1 MKDYYQILGVPRS
14 ATDDEI
20 KKSYRRLA
28 KQYHP
33 DVNKGSKAAEEKFK
47 DISESYNVL
56 SDPKQRKQYDMF
68 GQAGPGFDPGQWAGQ
83 GGAPGGAGWPGGAG
97 AWSSDDGV
105 HYTYSTGNAG
115 DMGDL
120 GDIFGDLFGL
130 GGFRRGARGR
140 PGGSSR
146 ARPRWSPDDA
156 GYTAGMPVDGGD
168 VSATVEIDFMAAV
181 HGTQQALSIQRG
193 GKTEKIQVKIP
204 AGVDNGSRVRI
215 AGKGNPGQNEGK
227 TGDLYL
233 IIQVKP
239 HPEFWRE
246 GADIYIDVPITIY
259 TATLGGSIEVPTLS
273 GSAKMKI
280 PSGTHSGQRFRLPG
294 KGAPILGKK
303 GTGDQ
308 YAVIQIAPPSP
319 VDPQVKSALEG
330 LAESH
335 PYTPKL

>member
-14 ATDDEI
+14 SSDEEI

-28 KQYHP
+28 KQFHP
-33 DVNKGSKAAEEKFK
+33 DVNKGSKTAEEKFK
-47 DISESYNVL
+47 DISEAYNVL

-68 GQAGPGFDPGQWAGQ
+68 GQAGPGFDPSQWQSA
-83 GGAPGGAGWPGGAG
+83 GGAGWPGAG

-105 HYTYSTGNAG
+105 HYTYSSGNAG

-130 GGFRRGARGR
+130 GGFRRSGRGR
-140 PGGSSR
+140 GAGSTRS
-146 ARPRWSPDDA
+146 RPRWSPEEGSYTDA
-156 GYTAGMPVDGGD
+156 NIPQNGADS
-168 VSATVEIDFMAAV
+168 SATVEIEFLEAV
-181 HGTQQALSIQRG
+181 QGCQKTLSIQRAG
-193 GKTEKIQVKIP
+193 RLEKIQVKIP

-215 AGKGNPGQNEGK
+215 AGKGSPGQNGGK
-227 TGDLYL
+227 DGDLYL
-233 IIQVKP
+233 IVQVKP

-246 GADIYIDVPITIY
+246 GADIYSDVPITIY

-273 GSAKMKI
+273 GSAKMKV
-280 PSGTHSGQRFRLPG
+280 PAGTHSGQRFRLPG

-308 YAVIQIAPPSP
+308 YAVVQIVPPHHLDSE
-319 VDPQVKSALEG
+319 ARTAFEG
-330 LAESH
+330 LATAH

>member
-14 ATDDEI
+14 ASDDEI

-33 DVNKGSKAAEEKFK
+33 DVNKGSKEAEERFK

-56 SDPKQRKQYDMF
+56 SDAKQRKQYDMF
-68 GQAGPGFDPGQWAGQ
+68 GQAGPGYNPTGQ
-83 GGAPGGAGWPGGAG
+83 GGAGWPGGAG
-97 AWSSDDGV
+97 AWSSDDGQSYS
-105 HYTYSTGNAG
+105 YTSGGAP
-115 DMGDL
+115 DVGDL

-130 GGFRRGARGR
+130 GGFRRSARGR
-140 PGGSSR
+140 GTGQSR
-146 ARPRWSPDDA
+146 ARPSWSPDEQNYADVNIPQNGSDA
-156 GYTAGMPVDGGD
+156 
-168 VSATVEIDFMAAV
+168 SATVEVDFMEAL
-181 HGTQQALSIQRG
+181 HGTQSNISIQRG
-193 GKTEKIQVKIP
+193 NKTEKIQVKIP

-215 AGKGNPGQNEGK
+215 AGKGNPGINGGK
-227 TGDLYL
+227 NGDLYL
-233 IIQVKP
+233 IIQVTP

-259 TATLGGSIEVPTLS
+259 TASLGGTIEVPTIS

-280 PSGTHSGQRFRLPG
+280 PAGTHSGQRFRLPG

-308 YAVIQIAPPSP
+308 YAVIQISPPTHL
-319 VDPQVKSALEG
+319 DNEAKTALEG
-330 LAESH
+330 LAQSH

>member
-14 ATDDEI
+14 ASDDEI

-47 DISESYNVL
+47 DISEAYNVL
-56 SDPKQRKQYDMF
+56 SDEKQRKQYDMF
-68 GQAGPGFDPGQWAGQ
+68 GQAGPGFDPSQWAGQ
-83 GGAPGGAGWPGGAG
+83 GGGAG
-97 AWSSDDGV
+97 AWGSNDGV
-105 HYTYSTGNAG
+105 HYTYTSGGGG
-115 DMGDL
+115 DFGGDV
-120 GDIFGDLFGL
+120 GDIFSDLFGL
-130 GGFRRGARGR
+130 GGFRRSQRG
-140 PGGSSR
+140 GQGR
-146 ARPRWSPDDA
+146 ARPRWSPGDEEGYARAAMPADGADA
-156 GYTAGMPVDGGD
+156 
-168 VSATVEIDFMAAV
+168 SATVEIDFMEAL
-181 HGTQQALSIQRG
+181 HGTQQTLSIQRA

-215 AGKGNPGQNEGK
+215 AGKGNPGQNGGK
-227 TGDLYL
+227 DGDLYL

-259 TATLGGSIEVPTLS
+259 TASLGGSIEVPTIT
-273 GSAKMKI
+273 GTAKMKV
-280 PSGTHSGQRFRLPG
+280 PPATHSGQRFRLPG

-308 YAVIQIAPPSP
+308 YAVIQIAPPTHLDS
-319 VDPQVKSALEG
+319 QVKSTLEG
-330 LAESH
+330 LAQSH

>member
-14 ATDDEI
+14 ASDDEI

-33 DVNKGSKAAEEKFK
+33 DVNKGSKTAEEKFK
-47 DISESYNVL
+47 DISEAYNVL
-56 SDPKQRKQYDMF
+56 SDAKQRKQYDMF
-68 GQAGPGFDPGQWAGQ
+68 GQAGPGFDPSQWAR
-83 GGAPGGAGWPGGAG
+83 PGGAG

-105 HYTYSTGNAG
+105 HYSYSTGNVG

-130 GGFRRGARGR
+130 GGFQRNARGR
-140 PGGSSR
+140 GAGPSR
-146 ARPRWSPDDA
+146 SRPRWSPDDQDYA
-156 GYTAGMPVDGGD
+156 GATIPQNGSDA
-168 VSATVEIDFMAAV
+168 SATVEIDFMEAL
-181 HGTQQALSIQRG
+181 HGTQENISIQRA

-215 AGKGNPGQNEGK
+215 AGKGNPGSNGGK
-227 TGDLYL
+227 NGDLYL
-233 IIQVKP
+233 IIQVAP
-239 HPEFWRE
+239 HPQFWRE

-259 TATLGGSIEVPTLS
+259 TAALGGSIEVPTLS

-308 YAVIQIAPPSP
+308 YAVVQVSPPTHLDS
-319 VDPQVKSALEG
+319 QAKSALEA
-330 LAESH
+330 LAQSH

>member
-14 ATDDEI
+14 ASDEEI

-47 DISESYNVL
+47 DISEAYNVL
-56 SDPKQRKQYDMF
+56 SDEKQRKQYDMF
-68 GQAGPGFDPGQWAGQ
+68 GQAGPGFDPSQWTENG
-83 GGAPGGAGWPGGAG
+83 PGGA
-97 AWSSDDGV
+97 
-105 HYTYSTGNAG
+105 HYTYTSTGDYG
-115 DMGDL
+115 DV
-120 GDIFGDLFGL
+120 GDIFSDLFGL
-130 GGFRRGARGR
+130 GGFRRGRAGSRGR
-140 PGGSSR
+140 TRPQWSPGGEESYSR
-146 ARPRWSPDDA
+146 NIPSDGTDA
-156 GYTAGMPVDGGD
+156 TA
-168 VSATVEIDFMAAV
+168 TIEIDFMEAL
-181 HGTQQALSIQRG
+181 HGTQEALSIQRA

-215 AGKGNPGQNEGK
+215 AGKGNPGQNSGK
-227 TGDLYL
+227 DGDLYL

-259 TATLGGSIEVPTLS
+259 SASLGGSIEVPTIT
-273 GSAKMKI
+273 GCAKMKI
-280 PSGTHSGQRFRLPG
+280 PPATHSGQRFRLPG

-308 YAVIQIAPPSP
+308 YAVIQIAPPPHLDS
-319 VDPQVKSALEG
+319 QAKSALEG
-330 LAESH
+330 LAASH
-335 PYTPKL
+335 PYIPKL